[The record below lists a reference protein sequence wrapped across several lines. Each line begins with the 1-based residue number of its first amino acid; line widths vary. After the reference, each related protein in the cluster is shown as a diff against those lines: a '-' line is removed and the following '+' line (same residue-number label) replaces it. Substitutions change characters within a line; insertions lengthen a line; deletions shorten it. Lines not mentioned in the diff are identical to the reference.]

1 MTRRVWRRVAA
12 RLPRPAHRA
21 RALRFLETHLASRT
35 SEFTATDG
43 ITLAGAAAYAGQTVC
58 GAAEREKAYPH
69 VFAHYAK
76 VTSDER
82 IKALFGQP
90 TFIDKPLS
98 VE

>member
-1 MTRRVWRRVAA
+1 M
-12 RLPRPAHRA
+12 
-21 RALRFLETHLASRT
+21 
-35 SEFTATDG
+35 
-43 ITLAGAAAYAGQTVC
+43 AGAAAYAGQTVC

-69 VFAHYAK
+69 V

-90 TFIDKPLS
+90 TFNIDKPLS